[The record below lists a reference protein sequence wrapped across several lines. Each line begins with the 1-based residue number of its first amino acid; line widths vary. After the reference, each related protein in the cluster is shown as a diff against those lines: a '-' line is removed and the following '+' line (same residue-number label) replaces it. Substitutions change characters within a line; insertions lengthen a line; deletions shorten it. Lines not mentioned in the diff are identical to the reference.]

1 MQISASH
8 FSDFLMSFTMSSS
21 RRRPKTLLLLSL
33 MGLATPFQ
41 ASSGS
46 PVSPGKFGGGGGT
59 STGEPNTSP
68 GKQADS
74 TDFPLSQTASS
85 ANVGLGHQQPREKRW
100 RGLFAKDPVSTV
112 AATSSPSRLPYGSTG
127 VVGRTRRTGMRTAA
141 TRRGVVVR
149 KDNGLVLESTAT
161 GLVAPL
167 LHEDEPAV
175 RLLSRYYSARGVF
188 SDHLRAGAQ
197 QQQQQQAQELTRR
210 LGKITASSALLLIAV
225 EFIGRLAGMTAG
237 GATVLAPS
245 LLSPVIDRSASVLSL
260 VLGPLFTVSLW
271 SDLAPFASI
280 ALKLSPMPTIQKVR
294 KEGTTGG
301 LPLLPYS
308 AMATMTFVLVCY
320 GLLIQDKK
328 IIMTHGV
335 GHLISL
341 FYCLSFYDNVD
352 KKANNLPGTV
362 GVHARTGLGI
372 AAATIATIFILGQ
385 KAAPIVGMTT
395 VLLSCIMYTGP
406 LAALRAAIESKSA
419 KNIPLPYAVAS
430 TVNALAWFVYGFF
443 RINDFMVWAPCAIG
457 VASATAQIVVNALY
471 GNGPDASV
479 AKKD

>member
-1 MQISASH
+1 M
-8 FSDFLMSFTMSSS
+8 SS

-33 MGLATPFQ
+33 LGLATPFQ

-46 PVSPGKFGGGGGT
+46 PVAPGKFGGGAGT
-59 STGEPNTSP
+59 STGGPNASP
-68 GKQADS
+68 GKQKADS
-74 TDFPLSQTASS
+74 TDFPLSQTTTPIG
-85 ANVGLGHQQPREKRW
+85 ANVGLGHQQLREQRR
-100 RGLFAKDPVSTV
+100 RGLFAKEPVSTM
-112 AATSSPSRLPYGSTG
+112 AAGLSPSRLPYGSTG
-127 VVGRTRRTGMRTAA
+127 VVGSTTRTSMRTESAGR

-149 KDNGLVLESTAT
+149 KDNGLVLRSTAA

-167 LHEDEPAV
+167 LHEDDPAV
-175 RLLSRYYSARGVF
+175 RLLSRYYSARHVF
-188 SDHLRAGAQ
+188 SDLRAGAQ
-197 QQQQQQAQELTRR
+197 AQAAANKVPTAQQQAQELTRR

-225 EFIGRLAGMTAG
+225 ELIGRLAGMTAG
-237 GATVLAPS
+237 GTTVLAPS
-245 LLSPVIDRSASVLSL
+245 LLSPVIDRSASILSL
-260 VLGPLFTVSLW
+260 VLGPLFSVSLW

-294 KEGTTGG
+294 REGTTGG

-320 GLLIQDKK
+320 GLLINDTK
-328 IIMTHGV
+328 IIMTHGA

-341 FYCLSFYDNVD
+341 FYCLSFYKNVD
-352 KKANNLPGTV
+352 KEASNLPGTV
-362 GVHARTGLGI
+362 GMHARTGLGI
-372 AAATIATIFILGQ
+372 AAATIATIVVFGQ

-419 KNIPLPYAVAS
+419 RNIPLPYAVAS

-443 RINDFMVWAPCAIG
+443 RISDFMVWAPCAIG

-471 GNGPDASV
+471 GNGPDATSGS
-479 AKKD
+479 KKI

>member
-1 MQISASH
+1 MQFRFTASH
-8 FSDFLMSFTMSSS
+8 FLMSNMTTCTSS

-33 MGLATPFQ
+33 LGLATPFQ

-59 STGEPNTSP
+59 STGGPSTST
-68 GKQADS
+68 ADS
-74 TDFPLSQTASS
+74 TDFQLSLATTPIG
-85 ANVGLGHQQPREKRW
+85 ANVGLGHQQPREQRR
-100 RGLFAKDPVSTV
+100 RGLFAKDPVSTM
-112 AATSSPSRLPYGSTG
+112 AAASSPHRYKRAGSTG
-127 VVGRTRRTGMRTAA
+127 VVGRTTRTSMRTAA
-141 TRRGVVVR
+141 AAAAAGRTRQGVIVR
-149 KDNGLVLESTAT
+149 KDNGLVLQSTAT

-167 LHEDEPAV
+167 LHEDDPTV
-175 RLLSRYYSARGVF
+175 RLLSVSN
-188 SDHLRAGAQ
+188 LRAGAR
-197 QQQQQQAQELTRR
+197 QQQQQAQELTRR

-225 EFIGRLAGMTAG
+225 ELIGRLAGVTAG
-237 GATVLAPS
+237 GATFLAPP
-245 LLSPVIDRSASVLSL
+245 LLSPVIDRSAPILSL

-328 IIMTHGV
+328 IIMTHGA

-341 FYCLSFYDNVD
+341 FYCLSFCENVD
-352 KKANNLPGTV
+352 KEASNLPGTV
-362 GVHARTGLGI
+362 GMHARTGLGI
-372 AAATIATIFILGQ
+372 AAATIATIVMLGQ
-385 KAAPIVGMTT
+385 QAAPIVGMTT

-419 KNIPLPYAVAS
+419 RNIPLPYAVAS